1 MQKLQFKNNM
11 KILTN
16 KAEEAIEDSVENK
29 IAEKII
35 TMKSMTT
42 EWMQKIEEIY
52 ISSEKH
58 SLI

>member
-42 EWMQKIEEIY
+42 ERMQKIEEIY

-58 SLI
+58 

>member
-58 SLI
+58 

>member
-29 IAEKII
+29 IAEKIV

-58 SLI
+58 

>member
-1 MQKLQFKNNM
+1 MKKLQFKNNM

-58 SLI
+58 

>member
-1 MQKLQFKNNM
+1 MQKQQFKNNM

-29 IAEKII
+29 IEKII

-58 SLI
+58 